1 MHMNAAHW
9 HLLLNHLPVLGT
21 LFSAILLAVAIF
33 LKNAQFQRVSLVFLL
48 CCALAAIP
56 VYLTGNAA
64 EGIVEKLP
72 EASEEII
79 EAHERMGTI
88 TLIVMQ
94 LLAFASV
101 VVLFAWR
108 KAPEPSP
115 RAALAVLLFAL
126 ICTALAGYT
135 ANLGGQV
142 RHTEIRPTASR

>member
-1 MHMNAAHW
+1 MNAAHW
-9 HLLLNHLPVLGT
+9 HLLLNHVPVLGI
-21 LFSAILLAVAIF
+21 LFSALLLAVAIW

-48 CCALAAIP
+48 CCALASVP
-56 VYLTGNAA
+56 VYLTGEAA

-79 EAHERMGTI
+79 EAHERMGTT

-94 LLAFASV
+94 LLALASA

-108 KAPEPSP
+108 KAAEPSR
-115 RAALAVLLFAL
+115 RAVFAVLLFAL
-126 ICTALAGYT
+126 LSAALAGYT

-142 RHTEIRPTASR
+142 RHSEIRPSSAR

>member
-1 MHMNAAHW
+1 MNAAHW
-9 HLLLNHLPVLGT
+9 HLLLNHVPVLGI
-21 LFSAILLAVAIF
+21 LFSALLLAVAIW

-48 CCALAAIP
+48 CCALASVP
-56 VYLTGNAA
+56 VYLTGEAA

-79 EAHERMGTI
+79 EAHERMGTT

-94 LLAFASV
+94 LLALASA

-108 KAPEPSP
+108 KAAEPSR
-115 RAALAVLLFAL
+115 RAVFAILLFAL
-126 ICTALAGYT
+126 LSAALAGYT

-142 RHTEIRPTASR
+142 RHSEIRPSSAR